1 MKLQNQPLPDG
12 TLTEGIKSENQNIL
26 FEHQGKLIQKG
37 DRPDIAVQKFFSNGV
52 DKNSQSTNTGELDE
66 LRNRISCY
74 LFEYLDGFHIPTH
87 FIAKISAVEMMIR
100 RTEPVPITLKVHNII
115 NGSLIKRLGIKE
127 TANIDFP
134 IIEHYLRNGQGNSAW
149 LNEHHIYAL
158 GIATPDEFKHINRI
172 AAKAN
177 AILKSL
183 CERRQLILADVQ
195 FEFGRAKTQIYLA
208 DELSPITCH
217 FLDGSVDGKTK
228 RDRFQ
233 LDQEDTT
240 TVILQLADRIMLK
253 A

>member
-1 MKLQNQPLPDG
+1 MKQQNQSLPDG

-37 DRPDIAVQKFFSNGV
+37 DRPDIAVQKFYSNGA
-52 DKNSQSTNTGELDE
+52 DKNLQTANTGELDE
-66 LRNRISCY
+66 LRNRISSY

-87 FIAKISAVEMMIR
+87 FIAKVSATEMMIR
-100 RTEPVPITLKVHNII
+100 RTEPVAITLKVHNLI
-115 NGSLIKRLGIKE
+115 NGSLTKRLGIKE
-127 TANIDFP
+127 TANIDLP
-134 IIEHYLRNGQGNSAW
+134 IIEHYFRNGQRNGTW

-183 CERRQLILADVQ
+183 CERRQLILADAQ
-195 FEFGRAKTQIYLA
+195 FEFGRAKTQIFLA

-217 FLDGSVDGKTK
+217 FLDGSIEGKSK

-233 LDQEDTT
+233 LDQNDANI
-240 TVILQLADRIMLK
+240 VISQLADRIMLK